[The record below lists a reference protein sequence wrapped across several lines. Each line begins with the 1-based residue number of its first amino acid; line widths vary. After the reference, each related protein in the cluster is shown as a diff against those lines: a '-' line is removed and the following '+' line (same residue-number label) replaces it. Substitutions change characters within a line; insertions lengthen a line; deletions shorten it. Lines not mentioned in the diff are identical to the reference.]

1 MAPRFLGFFTLLLLC
16 LSATSLAAQT
26 NIAGNASVT
35 TSYVSSWETLSAV
48 NDGYEPSSSG
58 DKSHG
63 AYGNWQQNVTN
74 KWNWVQYTFSSYY
87 KISRSDVYWWTDGG
101 GIALPYDCKLEY
113 LDSGS
118 KTWKSVPNPNGLGVK
133 GDQYNTTTFDTILTK
148 QIRISFVSTA
158 AQGILEWKVFG
169 ETGEQ
174 LPEGSVSYAASL
186 VKGDTTTIRVY
197 ARQSISKPIEG
208 YQFKLDVTINNAVS
222 LTDEVY
228 KINGQTLTSSVKGLL
243 LNPTDS
249 KGLTTLE
256 IILPPTID
264 PTDGLSATVL
274 FNEGTV
280 ALRTYTYNEQGKTP
294 PALKNDTSQNTV
306 DNELE
311 ITFEDNED
319 WRNHLYKV
327 LVNNQTL
334 DTAFYRVEPGKLI
347 LTPAQGNPLATTGTK
362 TLRVEATGYAMAQVY
377 QPIKAGRIDPAQS
390 TFTAPLKLFKN
401 AVVTFTLQTK
411 DRFGNVL
418 PCEACWWD
426 GLVSNTPSTDKE
438 SYTVNDTTF
447 NESVYGKT
455 LPLTDA
461 NGQTT
466 IKIKIPA
473 SLNTNDGL
481 TVRIRTIDSTFLLD
495 TAYYICTTTEKRI
508 YVDNQV
514 RQNEWSYDKSVQSD
528 NFIIFWGAKVGTTPL
543 NPANG
548 DQNLAFDPVDMLNKL
563 EYYLSLYVDTFGFIT
578 NKHTGNMATYKF
590 PIVITD
596 TWTTAYPGG
605 YANGGSTDGVIGSM
619 WVHPSATKGS
629 GFVIAHEFAHMCQAM
644 IPIQYSGKGIKDPN
658 DNSYALGMFWES
670 HANFMAFTATGD
682 IARAYPQRF
691 LNTTM
696 LHFSSTS
703 HYYENNFFLQYLLD
717 DYSMETINK
726 IWRNANQGQHPLM
739 SLRANEGWSQD
750 RLNDEFGKYA
760 QRNVTWDY
768 SIHDNMMKVINGLNE
783 AEICRQ
789 YTYVDTTNLNPGW
802 YIVPKYMAPADYGY
816 NLIPLY
822 REAGASQLSLQFQG
836 YPNTSAGG
844 AGWRYGFVAVDAEG
858 KPRYSPLGSLITGN
872 LTFDLTDDDKAL
884 YLVVTGAPATHH
896 NYIWT
901 PGWPRI
907 FRYPY
912 RFALTGAKPAG
923 QSPGYNSMKDVYAGK
938 PHPNGGGWV
947 ANTANVAATAYV
959 GPYAQVLENA
969 TVSGNARIDG
979 HAIVKGSAIVSGNA
993 IVRDN
998 AIVGS
1003 SAKVRE
1009 NAVVEQAARIFYNSD
1024 IFGSARI
1031 QGSPIVYSS
1040 AVSGS
1045 AIIKDLA
1052 WLDGAT
1058 VSGTAIIGGDA
1069 EDFKTISAGTYF
1081 QDYGVRN
1088 GDGLTSHYLNNDIN
1102 PSIDEY
1108 TGLTPVNTT
1117 MEGFDYSVD
1126 KTNRCLLLRSR
1137 KPATVTCYTLAGQV
1151 VVSLKVEGEAVL
1163 PFTGSRETG
1172 VYLIKVETATGTAC
1186 FKVML

>member
-1 MAPRFLGFFTLLLLC
+1 MTHRSLHSFALLILSLCATTLV
-16 LSATSLAAQT
+16 AQT
-26 NIAGNASVT
+26 NIAGTASVT
-35 TSYVSSWETLSAV
+35 TSYVSSWETLGAV

-74 KWNWVQYTFSSYY
+74 TWNWVHYTFPSYY
-87 KISRSDVYWWTDGG
+87 KISRSDVYWWADGA
-101 GIALPYDCKLEY
+101 GITLPYACKLEY
-113 LDSGS
+113 LDPVL
-118 KTWKSVPNPNGLGVK
+118 KTWKTIPNPEGLGVK
-133 GDQYNTTTFDTILTK
+133 GDQYNVTTFDTILTK
-148 QIRISFVSTA
+148 QVRLSFVSTA
-158 AQGILEWKVFG
+158 AQGILEWKVYG

-174 LPEGSVSYAASL
+174 LPEGSVSYAATL
-186 VKGDTTTIRVY
+186 VKGDTTSIRVY
-197 ARQSISKPIEG
+197 ARHSITKPIES
-208 YQFKLDVTINNAVS
+208 YQFKLDVTINNAVTQ
-222 LTDEVY
+222 TDEVY
-228 KINGQTLTSSVKGLL
+228 IINGQPITSSAKGLL
-243 LNPTDS
+243 LNPTDD
-249 KGLTTLE
+249 KGLSTLD

-264 PTDGLSATVL
+264 PADGLSVAVL

-280 ALRTYTYNEQGKTP
+280 ALRTYTYYEQGKTP
-294 PALKNDTSQNTV
+294 PLLTNDTSLNTV
-306 DNELE
+306 DNTLE

-319 WRNHLYKV
+319 WRAHLNKV
-327 LVNNQTL
+327 LVNNQAL
-334 DTAFYRVEPGKLI
+334 DAAHYQVEPGKLI
-347 LTPAQGNPLATTGTK
+347 LTPALGNPLTSTGTK
-362 TLRVEATGYAMAQVY
+362 TIHVEATGFARAQVY
-377 QPIKAGRIDPAQS
+377 QPIKAGRIDPDQS

-401 AVVTFTLQTK
+401 TVVTFTVQTR

-418 PCEACWWD
+418 PGEACWWD
-426 GLVSNTPSTDKE
+426 GLVTNTPSSVKE

-447 NESVYGKT
+447 NESVYGKA

-461 NGQTT
+461 KGQTT
-466 IKIKIPA
+466 LKIRIPA

-481 TVRIRTIDSTFLLD
+481 TVRIRTTDNTYLLD
-495 TAYYICTTTEKRI
+495 TASYVCTTTEKRI
-508 YVDNQV
+508 YVDSQV
-514 RQNEWSYDKSVQSD
+514 RQNEWSYDKSAQSD

-543 NPANG
+543 NPTNG
-548 DQNLAFDPVDMLNKL
+548 DQNLAFDAVDMLNKL
-563 EYYLSLYVDTFGFIT
+563 EYYLALYVDTFGFIT
-578 NKHTGNMATYKF
+578 NKHTGNMGTYKF

-696 LHFSSTS
+696 LHFSSTA

-717 DYSMETINK
+717 DYGMETINK

-739 SLRANEGWSQD
+739 SLRANEGWTQD

-768 SIHDNMMKVINGLNE
+768 SIHDNMMKVIKGLNE
-783 AEICRQ
+783 AEACRQ
-789 YTYVDTTNLNPGW
+789 YTYVDTAMLNPGW
-802 YIVPKYMAPADYGY
+802 YVVPKYMAPADYGY
-816 NLIPLY
+816 NIIPLY
-822 REAGASQLSLQFQG
+822 REPGATQIGLQFQG

-844 AGWRYGFVAVDAEG
+844 AGWRYSFVAVDADG
-858 KPRYSPLGSLITGN
+858 KPRYSPIRSSAYGN
-872 LTFDLTDDDKAL
+872 TTFDLTENDQEL
-884 YLVVTGAPATHH
+884 YLVVTGAPTTHH

-907 FRYPY
+907 YRYPY

-923 QSPGYNSMKDVYAGK
+923 QAPGYNSQKDVYPGK

-947 ANTANVAATAYV
+947 ANTANVASTAYV
-959 GPYAQVLENA
+959 GPYAQVLNYA

-979 HAIVKGSAIVSGNA
+979 HAIVKGSATVSGNA
-993 IVRDN
+993 VVRGN

-1009 NAVVEQAARIFYNSD
+1009 NAVVEQAARVFYNSD

-1040 AVSGS
+1040 SVSGS

-1069 EDFKTISAGTYF
+1069 EDFKTISAGTYL

-1102 PSIDEY
+1102 PTIDEY
-1108 TGLTPVNTT
+1108 TGLTPVNTSL
-1117 MEGFDYSVD
+1117 EGFDYAVD
-1126 KTNRCLLLRSR
+1126 KTNRRLLLRSQ
-1137 KPATVTCYTLAGQV
+1137 KPATVTCYTLAGQLLV
-1151 VVSLKVEGEAVL
+1151 NLQVEGEVVL
-1163 PFTGSRETG
+1163 PLTSSMGQG
-1172 VYLIKVETATGTAC
+1172 LYLMKVETDAGTAS
-1186 FKVML
+1186 FKVMW